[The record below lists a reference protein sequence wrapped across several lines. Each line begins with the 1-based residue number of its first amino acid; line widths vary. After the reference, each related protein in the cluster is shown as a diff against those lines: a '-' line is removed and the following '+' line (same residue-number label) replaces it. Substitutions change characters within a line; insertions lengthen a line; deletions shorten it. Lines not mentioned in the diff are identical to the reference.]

1 MNSEKRKLY
10 SNILKIALPV
20 TLQALLQASFS
31 VVDQLMIGHL
41 GGQSIAAIGLA
52 GKFIS
57 IYTVLLGAIT
67 TAAGIMLSQYL
78 GQKNEENVSKSF
90 YMNLLYCIA
99 IGFIFTFICIITG
112 KEIMYLYNKDNLTI
126 ANATNYLKIFAFSL
140 IPMALTGMASVM
152 LRCMEET
159 VYPLVAGIVS
169 VVLNTGLNYLL
180 ISGHMGFPALGVSG
194 AAAAS
199 VISQCIGLL
208 LILLYFIKG
217 LKKHKIRLKIN
228 FGFDAKMRKLYFSIV
243 APILICE
250 FLWSLGENVY
260 GGVYG
265 NMGTEPLA
273 AMTITFSIQGLMI
286 GALSG
291 LAQAAGIIIGRLLGN
306 EEYDVAYSRSKTIM
320 KMGLLGSLLLSV
332 LLILLGHSY
341 TELYNVSEE
350 TKTSAYMIL
359 FAFAII
365 SPVKVQNMILG
376 GGIIRSGGKTKYIM
390 WVDIIGTWIFGVP
403 LAFISAFILKLSIPY
418 VYFILSLEEIVRLII
433 TLILFK
439 SKKWMQKIE

>member
-10 SNILKIALPV
+10 NNILKIALPV

-67 TAAGIMLSQYL
+67 TAAGIMLAQYL

-90 YMNLLYCIA
+90 YVNLLYCVIM
-99 IGFIFTFICIITG
+99 GLIFTSVCIFLG

-159 VYPLVAGIVS
+159 VYPLIAGIVS

-194 AAAAS
+194 AAIAS
-199 VISQCIGLL
+199 VISQLIGLL

-228 FGFDAKMRKLYFSIV
+228 FGFDTKMRKLYFGIV
-243 APILICE
+243 APIIICE

-306 EEYDVAYSRSKTIM
+306 GEYDVAYSRSKTIM
-320 KMGLLGSLLLSV
+320 KMGLIGSLLLSA
-332 LLILLGHSY
+332 LLILLGHAY

-350 TKTSAYMIL
+350 TKSSAYMIL

-365 SPVKVQNMILG
+365 SPAKVQNMILG

-390 WVDIIGTWIFGVP
+390 WIDIIGTWLFGVP

-433 TLILFK
+433 TIVLFNR
-439 SKKWMQKIE
+439 KKWMQRIE

>member
-90 YMNLLYCIA
+90 YMNLLYSIA

-140 IPMALTGMASVM
+140 IPMALMGMASVM

-159 VYPLVAGIVS
+159 VYPLIAGIIS

-180 ISGHMGFPALGVSG
+180 IW
-194 AAAAS
+194 
-199 VISQCIGLL
+199 QW
-208 LILLYFIKG
+208 FIKTWTKITG
-217 LKKHKIRLKIN
+217 NLFLLKN
-228 FGFDAKMRKLYFSIV
+228 
-243 APILICE
+243 LI
-250 FLWSLGENVY
+250 
-260 GGVYG
+260 
-265 NMGTEPLA
+265 
-273 AMTITFSIQGLMI
+273 
-286 GALSG
+286 
-291 LAQAAGIIIGRLLGN
+291 
-306 EEYDVAYSRSKTIM
+306 
-320 KMGLLGSLLLSV
+320 
-332 LLILLGHSY
+332 
-341 TELYNVSEE
+341 
-350 TKTSAYMIL
+350 
-359 FAFAII
+359 
-365 SPVKVQNMILG
+365 
-376 GGIIRSGGKTKYIM
+376 KY
-390 WVDIIGTWIFGVP
+390 
-403 LAFISAFILKLSIPY
+403 L
-418 VYFILSLEEIVRLII
+418 
-433 TLILFK
+433 
-439 SKKWMQKIE
+439 

>member
-1 MNSEKRKLY
+1 
-10 SNILKIALPV
+10 
-20 TLQALLQASFS
+20 
-31 VVDQLMIGHL
+31 MIM
-41 GGQSIAAIGLA
+41 
-52 GKFIS
+52 
-57 IYTVLLGAIT
+57 
-67 TAAGIMLSQYL
+67 GI
-78 GQKNEENVSKSF
+78 
-90 YMNLLYCIA
+90 
-99 IGFIFTFICIITG
+99 IFTFICIFSG
-112 KEIMYLYNKDNLTI
+112 KEIMYLYNKDTI
-126 ANATNYLKIFAFSL
+126 TITNATNYLKIFAFSL
-140 IPMALTGMASVM
+140 IPMALTGMFSVM

-159 VYPLVAGIVS
+159 VYPLIAGIVS

-194 AAAAS
+194 AAIAS
-199 VISQCIGLL
+199 VISQLIGLL

-228 FGFDAKMRKLYFSIV
+228 FGFDAKMRKLYFGIV
-243 APILICE
+243 VPIIVCE
-250 FLWSLGENVY
+250 FLWSLGENIY

-306 EEYDVAYSRSKTIM
+306 GEYDVAYSRSKTIM
-320 KMGLLGSLLLSV
+320 KMGLIGSLLRSA
-332 LLILLGHSY
+332 LLILLGHAY

-350 TKTSAYMIL
+350 TKTSCIYDI
-359 FAFAII
+359 FAFAVI

-390 WVDIIGTWIFGVP
+390 WVDIIGTWLFGVP

-418 VYFILSLEEIVRLII
+418 VYFILSLEEVVRLII
-433 TLILFK
+433 AIVLFK
-439 SKKWMQKIE
+439 RKKWM

>member
-1 MNSEKRKLY
+1 MKNEKRELY
-10 SNILKIALPV
+10 GNILKIALPV

-41 GGQSIAAIGLA
+41 GDISIAAIGLA

-57 IYTVLLGAIT
+57 IYTVLLGAIAA
-67 TAAGIMLSQYL
+67 AAGIMLSQYL
-78 GQKNEENVSKSF
+78 GQRNEANVNKSF
-90 YMNLLYCIA
+90 YMNLVYCIV
-99 IGFIFTFICIITG
+99 IGVLFTLVCLFSG
-112 KEIMYLYNKDNLTI
+112 KEIMYLYNKDVNTI
-126 ANATNYLKIFAFSL
+126 TDAVNYLKIFSLSL
-140 IPMALTGMASVM
+140 IPMAVTSMASVI

-159 VYPLVAGIVS
+159 IYPLVAGIAAVI
-169 VVLNTGLNYLL
+169 LNTVLNYLL

-194 AAAAS
+194 AAIAS
-199 VISQCIGLL
+199 VISQVAGLIITL
-208 LILLYFIKG
+208 FYLIKG
-217 LKKHKIRLKIN
+217 LKKHEQRLKFDI
-228 FGFDAKMRKLYFSIV
+228 GFDEKMRKLYFSIIT
-243 APILICE
+243 PILVCE

-291 LAQAAGIIIGRLLGN
+291 LSQAAGIIIGRLLGKG
-306 EEYDVAYSRSKTIM
+306 EYDEAYVRSKTIM
-320 KMGLLGSLLLSV
+320 KMGVLGSLILSV
-332 LLILLGHSY
+332 LLVILGQAY
-341 TELYNVSEE
+341 TGLFNISVE
-350 TKTSAYMIL
+350 TKNTAYMIL
-359 FAFAII
+359 VVFAII

-403 LAFISAFILKLSIPY
+403 LALVSAFVCKLSIPY
-418 VYFILSLEEIVRLII
+418 VYFILSLEEVVRLII
-433 TLILFK
+433 ALILFK
-439 SKKWMQKIE
+439 RKSWMQRIE